1 MLDTMGAA
9 LASIGTGS
17 IDFITYARRK
27 IVPNFAASYRD
38 LIRRVA
44 LMALARLQ
52 EEAAFAHSTII
63 GTVFTT
69 ILFVLAKKKADPRP
83 HLANPTTLRPGPRN
97 KDRPAQSIPWRSVWQ
112 ALPAGLCAGGKGRQ
126 TADCEDKR
134 RWAS

>member
-17 IDFITYARRK
+17 IDFIITYARRK

-52 EEAAFAHSTII
+52 EEAAFAS
-63 GTVFTT
+63 GRFSPT
-69 ILFVLAKKKADPRP
+69 ILFVLAMKKADPRP
-83 HLANPTTLRPGPRN
+83 HLANPTTQRPGPR
-97 KDRPAQSIPWRSVWQ
+97 Q
-112 ALPAGLCAGGKGRQ
+112 
-126 TADCEDKR
+126 
-134 RWAS
+134 